1 MTGKQLTNLLH
12 PGFGVP
18 TDFGVV
24 IKYLLNQSAHARKF
38 KGPVGH
44 IGQGRGIRDQPAP
57 QYRNLTFEID
67 QPVPIPTA
75 GGIDHPRG

>member
-1 MTGKQLTNLLH
+1 MAGQQLTNLLH
-12 PGFGVP
+12 PGLGVP

-38 KGPVGH
+38 KGPVAPV
-44 IGQGRGIRDQPAP
+44 GQGRGLGHQPVPQDRDLA
-57 QYRNLTFEID
+57 FKID

-75 GGIDHPRG
+75 GGINHPRG